1 MKVLIVEDEPLT
13 YQRIKNILSE
23 LRPDWAIQWHIQTV
37 RELREFLDGDD
48 SLDLI
53 LCDIH
58 LADGLSFS
66 ALKGRN
72 FEIPI
77 IFITAYDQYALNSF
91 DHYCLDYVLKPIDPQ
106 RLEKAIQK
114 VEKVRQKGTSEIIP
128 TDFIE
133 NLLSKYQQKNYKLRF
148 LAKSG
153 NKLHFVSVENIVCFF
168 VENGL
173 TYLEEHLS
181 GKKSIIDLS
190 LQELENHLLDPVKF
204 YRINRSMI
212 VNIDHLME
220 MKPYINGRLLLNI
233 SSQNQKTIIVA
244 RERVNEFKTWINL

>member
-13 YQRIKNILSE
+13 FQRIKNILGE
-23 LRPDWAIQWHIQTV
+23 LKPDWTILPNIQTV
-37 RELREFLDGDD
+37 KELSGFLDVDT
-48 SLDLI
+48 SFDLI
-53 LCDIH
+53 FCDIH

-72 FEIPI
+72 LDVPI

-91 DHYCLDYVLKPIDPQ
+91 DHYCLDYVLKPIDAQ
-106 RLEKAIQK
+106 RLEKAIEK
-114 VEKVRQKGTSEIIP
+114 VEKVRQKGVSEKIP
-128 TDFIE
+128 NGFIE
-133 NLLSKYQQKNYKLRF
+133 NLLSKYQQKNYKRRF

-153 NKLHFVSVENIVCFF
+153 NKLHFVPVENIACFY

-173 TYLEEHLS
+173 TYVEENLS
-181 GKKSIIDLS
+181 GRKSIIDLS
-190 LQELENHLLDPVKF
+190 LQELENHLLDPVRF

-212 VNIDHLME
+212 VNIDHLVE

-233 SSQNQKTIIVA
+233 SSQNQKKIIVA
-244 RERVNEFKTWINL
+244 RERVNEFKTWINQ